1 MVNALR
7 KLLITPYA
15 RIYHNVNM
23 FIVLYISCLF
33 PVQRERSNHL
43 NINLCERVAQ
53 FQLNPKQ
60 QKEKNQILSMCNLIL
75 NHPHSSLFRESGR
88 TRNCTTKTT
97 RLFAWL
103 PTCPIDVHSRRVHQ
117 WNMQNKTTCYRIT
130 LNLRL
135 LQLSIINKRVHCL
148 FSCKIK
154 QQR

>member
-23 FIVLYISCLF
+23 FIVLYISRLF

-43 NINLCERVAQ
+43 NINLYVRVAQ

-60 QKEKNQILSMCNLIL
+60 QKEKNSLSMCKLIPS
-75 NHPHSSLFRESGR
+75 HPHSPTLILIPGIWSCTYSS
-88 TRNCTTKTT
+88 TTKTT

-117 WNMQNKTTCYRIT
+117 
-130 LNLRL
+130 
-135 LQLSIINKRVHCL
+135 
-148 FSCKIK
+148 
-154 QQR
+154 